1 MDTTRSPGAGIKRLV
16 NAAENKLT
24 APYVLQVI
32 VAFWSETDLIIV
44 GLLGRTC
51 LIFLITE
58 KNGLQTRTRR
68 LPLVTASGEVM
79 AVMLPREEDRE
90 KAENAYEFWSPDKIM
105 PAVNEIMRGRAQE
118 LRQDSFW
125 TNFPRGQF
133 APAYSGGDVEISLIA
148 VLYYQC
154 GAGAPSPAHHHP
166 APPEPPVTT
175 TTPAATTTTPAAV
188 VAIRKIPSG
197 SGFGVPHAPAIYAP
211 VQTRDGRWVWR
222 LRERCL
228 LGTLWGKDGRRRE
241 RGVYSVAKAERLAA
255 EIAAERGIQEH
266 PAAHNRALSPKE
278 IKRFVNP
285 A

>member
-58 KNGLQTRTRR
+58 KNGLQTRTCR

-148 VLYYQC
+148 VLY
-154 GAGAPSPAHHHP
+154 GSTGETMHTLHNLLTSSPSFPIPHTIQEAEVIQHAVESSAHALTLTREIENITVTRP
-166 APPEPPVTT
+166 AP
-175 TTPAATTTTPAAV
+175 ATF
-188 VAIRKIPSG
+188 SD
-197 SGFGVPHAPAIYAP
+197 S
-211 VQTRDGRWVWR
+211 Q
-222 LRERCL
+222 REVL
-228 LGTLWGKDGRRRE
+228 
-241 RGVYSVAKAERLAA
+241 A
-255 EIAAERGIQEH
+255 EITKYLARDLEQIGQKLRDKMKSSIVGRAFYSEPTAE
-266 PAAHNRALSPKE
+266 A
-278 IKRFVNP
+278 
-285 A
+285 